1 MSDAVVPVPMRG
13 GDPVTPVRPPAHPSE
28 PEPPRERKVGL
39 TPVSLLLTLLLA
51 YVLYQVQLL
60 LILVLMAV
68 VFATI
73 IEHPVQMLERRR
85 VPRPMGILLVY
96 VAIIGGLALMF
107 TLLAPV
113 IRDQAEIFR
122 EQAPDQ
128 LRQLQIAWATSSN
141 ALLNGPGQDLLGRAI
156 DSITDPELTQI
167 PVPGDAAIGVLTGVG
182 GALVSALSVLAITF
196 YYLMEKTWLRRL
208 IVFELPPDK
217 RARVSRI
224 WDSVEGKVG
233 DWLRGQL
240 LLCLT
245 IGIMATVGYGVL
257 GIRFW
262 PLLGLWAGLT
272 EIIPILG
279 PWLGG
284 IPAFVIALTQGWEKA
299 VLVAAF
305 VAGLQLLEN
314 VLLVPRVM
322 RGAVGLSPMTVFLA
336 ILAGTQWLGVAGA
349 LLAIPFA
356 AAVQVV
362 LAEILAARKNAAQGA
377 SPPGWRWMRGPTATT
392 PAPTP
397 ATSPP
402 PEPAPERS
410 APSRTGWSADLLAR
424 AGALHNR
431 KDPPAT

>member
-1 MSDAVVPVPMRG
+1 MSDAVVPVPVRV
-13 GDPVTPVRPPAHPSE
+13 GDPGGPVRPPSRPPE
-28 PEPPRERKVGL
+28 PDPPRERKVGL

-68 VFATI
+68 VFATV
-73 IEHPVQMLERRR
+73 IEHPVHMLERRR
-85 VPRPMGILLVY
+85 MPRPVGILLVY
-96 VAIIGGLALMF
+96 AAIIGGLALMF

-113 IRDQAEIFR
+113 IRDQAANFR

-156 DSITDPELTQI
+156 DAITDPGLARI
-167 PVPGDAAIGVLTGVG
+167 PFPGDAAIGVVTGVG

-208 IVFELPPDK
+208 IVYELPPDK
-217 RARVSRI
+217 RVRVSRI

-245 IGIMATVGYGVL
+245 IGVMATIGYGVL

-284 IPAFVIALTQGWEKA
+284 IPAFIIALTQGWEKA
-299 VLVAAF
+299 ALVAAF

-362 LAEILAARKNAAQGA
+362 LAEVLAARKSAAQGA
-377 SPPGWRWMRGPTATT
+377 APPGWRWMRGPTTAVTPT
-392 PAPTP
+392 PPVDPEPVPERPPAPP
-397 ATSPP
+397 
-402 PEPAPERS
+402 
-410 APSRTGWSADLLAR
+410 RTGWNADLLAR
-424 AGALHNR
+424 AGALHGR
-431 KDPPAT
+431 KEPPAGA

>member
-1 MSDAVVPVPMRG
+1 MNDAVVPVPVRG
-13 GDPVTPVRPPAHPSE
+13 GDPGSPVRPPARPPD

-68 VFATI
+68 VFATV
-73 IEHPVQMLERRR
+73 IEHPVQVLERRKM
-85 VPRPMGILLVY
+85 PRPVGILLVY
-96 VAIIGGLALMF
+96 VTIIGGLALLF

-122 EQAPDQ
+122 AQAPDQ
-128 LRQLQIAWATSSN
+128 LRQLQLAWATSPN
-141 ALLNGPGQDLLGRAI
+141 ALLNGPGQDLLGRTIEAI
-156 DSITDPELTQI
+156 ADPHLSGI
-167 PVPGDAAIGVLTGVG
+167 PFPGDAAIGVVTGVG
-182 GALVSALSVLAITF
+182 GALVSALSVFVITF

-208 IVFELPPDK
+208 IVYELPPDT

-245 IGIMATVGYGVL
+245 IGMLATVGYGVL

-284 IPAFVIALTQGWEKA
+284 IPAFIIALTQGWEKA
-299 VLVAAF
+299 ALVALF

-314 VLLVPRVM
+314 VFLVPRVM

-362 LAEILAARKNAAQGA
+362 LAEVLAARKSAAQGA
-377 SPPGWRWMRGPTATT
+377 ALPGWRWMRGPLNAA
-392 PAPTP
+392 AP
-397 ATSPP
+397 PP
-402 PEPAPERS
+402 PTDPEPAPDRPA
-410 APSRTGWSADLLAR
+410 APIRTGWSADLLAR
-424 AGALHNR
+424 ASALHGR
-431 KDPPAT
+431 KEPPST